1 MFLNCRGGFIDRGRL
16 KCEKM
21 AANINRQDA
30 AAILEYLIDKR
41 IKDDGRS
48 FLRFINW
55 DRSL

>member
-1 MFLNCRGGFIDRGRL
+1 MFLNCRGGFIDRGGL

-21 AANINRQDA
+21 AASMDRQDA
-30 AAILEYLIDKR
+30 AAILKYLIDKR
-41 IKDDGRS
+41 IKDDDRS